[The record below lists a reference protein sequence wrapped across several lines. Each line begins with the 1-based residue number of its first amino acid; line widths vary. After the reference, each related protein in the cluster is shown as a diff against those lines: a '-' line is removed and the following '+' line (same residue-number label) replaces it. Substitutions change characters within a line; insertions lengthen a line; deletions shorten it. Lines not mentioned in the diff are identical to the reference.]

1 MGASNFSNLAI
12 VKGDA
17 REAYNALC
25 EEMRDYNGHQDGYS
39 GDIQT
44 TSGYKNMTSA
54 APRYDTKAFYEWEDE
69 MLEDNG
75 IEKWGNCG
83 YVELKGTALKKIKE
97 RRGLKGRKGYR
108 AFYFFGWAA
117 E

>member
-1 MGASNFSNLAI
+1 MGACNFSNLAL

-25 EEMRDYNGHQDGYS
+25 DEARDENGHQQGYS

-44 TSGYKNMTSA
+44 TSGFRMLTSA
-54 APRYDTKAFYEWEDE
+54 APRYDTKAFYNWEDDC
-69 MLEDNG
+69 LSNDVV
-75 IEKWGNCG
+75 EKWGACG
-83 YVELKGTALKKIKE
+83 CVEIKGASLKRLKE

>member
-1 MGASNFSNLAI
+1 MGACQFSNLMI

-17 REAYNALC
+17 NTAYQEAC
-25 EEMRDYNGHQDGYS
+25 EEMNDYNGHQDGYS

-44 TSGYKNMTSA
+44 TMGFGMAKD
-54 APRYDTKAFYEWEDE
+54 APRYGTKAFDKWENKMYDK
-69 MLEDNG
+69 LD
-75 IEKWGNCG
+75 KRDCLC
-83 YVELKGTALKKIKE
+83 VEITGAPFNRIKQ
-97 RRGLKGRKGYR
+97 RRGLKGKKGYR